1 MKYKD
6 GPDIA
11 FMDVK
16 INIRILSGIIIIFPG
31 LDLMMLE
38 SEVVYFRFKEKDDF
52 LLCNDIDLD
61 HPEVVAELNRW
72 GKWVSN
78 ELDLDG
84 MRLDAI
90 KHMKDQFVTQFL
102 DTVRSERGDDFY
114 AVGELER

>member
-38 SEVVYFRFKEKDDF
+38 SEVEYFRFK
-52 LLCNDIDLD
+52 
-61 HPEVVAELNRW
+61 
-72 GKWVSN
+72 GK
-78 ELDLDG
+78 ERPG
-84 MRLDAI
+84 
-90 KHMKDQFVTQFL
+90 VT
-102 DTVRSERGDDFY
+102 V
-114 AVGELER
+114 

>member
-38 SEVVYFRFKEKDDF
+38 SEVVYFRFKEKEK
-52 LLCNDIDLD
+52 LG
-61 HPEVVAELNRW
+61 VMV
-72 GKWVSN
+72 
-78 ELDLDG
+78 
-84 MRLDAI
+84 
-90 KHMKDQFVTQFL
+90 
-102 DTVRSERGDDFY
+102 
-114 AVGELER
+114 

>member
-1 MKYKD
+1 MYK
-6 GPDIA
+6 
-11 FMDVK
+11 
-16 INIRILSGIIIIFPG
+16 RQ
-31 LDLMMLE
+31 
-38 SEVVYFRFKEKDDF
+38 
-52 LLCNDIDLD
+52 DLD

-90 KHMKDQFVTQFL
+90 KHMKDQFVAQFL

-114 AVGELER
+114 ADVYKRQPEYLTNLVFVITCLAMLLPSL